1 MMSVGVWG
9 EGMMSVVCVGEGMMS
24 VVCVGEGM
32 MSVGVGGGDDECR
45 CVWGRG

>member
-9 EGMMSVVCVGEGMMS
+9 EGMMSV
-24 VVCVGEGM
+24 
-32 MSVGVGGGDDECR
+32 GVWEGDDECR